1 MSRRGAQDGARRVPL
16 GRPWPRL
23 NEVSLSRWPAR
34 LGGIWAL
41 WRLFGSRLARRFAP
55 GQERPAG
62 PAGRTV
68 VAAGCEF
75 FVREAGPAGAPLVV
89 LLHGWALDSL
99 AAWHRVIPQLAGSL
113 RVVAVD
119 LRGHGKTDRV
129 RERFTIDDLADDV
142 AAVLTALGLG
152 RGIVVGY
159 SLGGLVAQA
168 LARRHPALVERLVLA
183 ATATH
188 LVRRPRAAAAG
199 LMLQRALVR
208 IGIDAV
214 PWAMHRYLIRSGTVP
229 AEHGAWLWGVLKAR
243 DPELHHQAGFA
254 LARFD
259 ARPWVGRL
267 DLPVLCVVP
276 ARDQLV
282 PPARQRETARLIPG
296 ARVVEIEGA
305 RHEALLTH
313 PGELAGAILGLLG
326 LPAAPAAGA

>member
-1 MSRRGAQDGARRVPL
+1 M
-16 GRPWPRL
+16 
-23 NEVSLSRWPAR
+23 
-34 LGGIWAL
+34 L
-41 WRLFGSRLARRFAP
+41 WRLFGPRLAPRFCP

-68 VAAGCEF
+68 GAAGHEF

-99 AAWHRVIPQLAGSL
+99 AAWHRVIPRLAASL

-142 AAVLTALGLG
+142 AAVLAVLGAG
-152 RGIVVGY
+152 RGTVVGY

-168 LARRHPALVERLVLA
+168 LARRHPAQVERLVLA

-188 LVRRPRAAAAG
+188 LVTRPRAAAAG
-199 LMLQRALVR
+199 MMLQRALAR
-208 IGIDAV
+208 IGMDAV
-214 PWAMHRYLIRSGTVP
+214 PWAMHRYLLRSGAVP
-229 AEHGAWLWGVLKAR
+229 PEQGAWLWDVLKAR
-243 DPELHHQAGFA
+243 DPELHHQSGFA

-259 ARPWVGRL
+259 SRPWVGRL

-282 PPARQRETARLIPG
+282 PPARQRDTAGLIPG
-296 ARVVEIEGA
+296 AATVEIEGA

-313 PGELAGAILGLLG
+313 PGEFAGAILGFLG
-326 LPAAPAAGA
+326 LSAAPAPGA

>member
-1 MSRRGAQDGARRVPL
+1 MSG
-16 GRPWPRL
+16 
-23 NEVSLSRWPAR
+23 SRWPAR
-34 LGGIWAL
+34 LGVIWAL
-41 WRLFGSRLARRFAP
+41 WRLFGPRLAPRFRP

-62 PAGRTV
+62 PAGRLV
-68 VAAGCEF
+68 GAAGHEF
-75 FVREAGPAGAPLVV
+75 CVREAGPAGAPLVV

-99 AAWHRVIPQLAGSL
+99 AAWHRVIPRLAGSL

-119 LRGHGKTDRV
+119 LRGHGKTDRI

-142 AAVLTALGLG
+142 AAVLAVLGPG
-152 RGIVVGY
+152 RATVVGY

-168 LARRHPALVERLVLA
+168 LARRHPAQVERLVLA

-199 LMLQRALVR
+199 LMLQRALAR

-214 PWAMHRYLIRSGTVP
+214 PWAMHRYLVRSGTVP
-229 AEHGAWLWGVLKAR
+229 PEHAAWLWDVLKAR

-259 ARPWVGRL
+259 ARPWAGRL

-282 PPARQRETARLIPG
+282 PPARQRDTAGLIPG
-296 ARVVEIEGA
+296 ASVVEIEGA

-313 PGELAGAILGLLG
+313 PGELAGAILGFLG
-326 LPAAPAAGA
+326 PPAAPAPGA